1 MKIILAHRGVI
12 KENKENTLG
21 ALRAIKKYKITSDI
35 GFGIEFDINLTL
47 DEQLIIYH
55 DEYLE
60 NTTKKI
66 TDITYSELKSID
78 SDIPLLEE
86 VLNEFNKTDYI
97 LDIELKEYTV
107 DKIIFCNLF
116 IELVNKYKQLN
127 YFTSSFDKEIIK
139 YFKKKNIKSYLLIDK
154 DDLENNLNILNND
167 CIIHYS
173 NIEININISKYFNIL
188 GVYTLWENNFN
199 SNYLTK
205 IDNIKYL
212 ITDNID
218 KLL

>member
-21 ALRAIKKYKITSDI
+21 ALSAIKKYKITSDI

-97 LDIELKEYTV
+97 LDIELKEYPV

>member
-12 KENKENTLG
+12 KENKENTLD

-35 GFGIEFDINLTL
+35 GFGIEFDINLTSDL
-47 DEQLIIYH
+47 QLILYH
-55 DEYLE
+55 DEYVKGTE
-60 NTTKKI
+60 KKI
-66 TDITYSELKSID
+66 TDLTYTELKLLD
-78 SDIPLLEE
+78 NDITLLEE
-86 VLNEFNKTDYI
+86 VLKEFNETDYI
-97 LDIELKEYTV
+97 LDIELKEYSV

-139 YFKKKNIKSYLLIDK
+139 YLKKKNIKSYLLIDK

-212 ITDNID
+212 ITDDID